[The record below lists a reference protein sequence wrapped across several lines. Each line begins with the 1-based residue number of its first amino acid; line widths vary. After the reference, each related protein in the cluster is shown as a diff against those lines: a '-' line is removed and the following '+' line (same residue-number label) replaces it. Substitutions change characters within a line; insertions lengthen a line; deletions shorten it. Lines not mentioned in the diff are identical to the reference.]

1 MTQTEALTQS
11 LVLAITAP
19 TDNQANMAGELAERI
34 AHGLTVEAVKQCQA
48 DALDFLGVE
57 Q

>member
-1 MTQTEALTQS
+1 MTQTEALTKT

-19 TDNQANMAGELAERI
+19 TDEQASMAGELAERI
-34 AHGLTVEAVKQCQA
+34 AHGLTVDEVKQCQA
-48 DALDFLGVE
+48 DALAFLEVE